1 MTGRIEK
8 ISLEWFLTEPALFM
22 VMCSH
27 NIVANTDMN
36 CPMRSGQR
44 RIEYNPIL
52 CKDMTEE
59 GRVHTHSSQTSLFT
73 TACRLFA
80 TSHCGRKQLRG

>member
-36 CPMRSGQR
+36 CQGVKLASMITQGAA
-44 RIEYNPIL
+44 L
-52 CKDMTEE
+52 
-59 GRVHTHSSQTSLFT
+59 G
-73 TACRLFA
+73 
-80 TSHCGRKQLRG
+80 